1 MQQSYLVSIET
12 REVYKPSEVFK
23 IYDVQDI
30 PETYKTY
37 KTLAINLP
45 GRGDSMM
52 VELPASCNRAPE
64 MQFS

>member
-1 MQQSYLVSIET
+1 MV

-37 KTLAINLP
+37 KALAINLP
-45 GRGDSMM
+45 GEGDSVM
-52 VELPASCNRAPE
+52 VELPASCI
-64 MQFS
+64 